1 MKKVLITIAATL
13 VVLIVGAFI
22 YISSGAYD
30 ISQLSHH
37 NKLTLSIIKM
47 TTHRSIDRR
56 MSENMVPDN
65 LKDSTVLVTG
75 FKHYNQMCVSCH
87 GAPGIQPN
95 EMVEGLYPKPPLMYK
110 HGEEDAAREFF
121 WVIKNGIK
129 MTSMP
134 AFKPTH
140 TDAQIWAMAAFV
152 TQKLA
157 KMSPDEYKIWM
168 KKYGETDNE
177 TEAPVNLSPK

>member
-1 MKKVLITIAATL
+1 MKKVLITIAATFAA
-13 VVLIVGAFI
+13 LIVGAFI
-22 YISSGAYD
+22 FILTGAYN
-30 ISQLSHH
+30 ISQLSPH

-47 TTHRSIDRR
+47 TTHSSVNRR
-56 MSENMVPDN
+56 LTENVVPDN

-75 FKHYNQMCVSCH
+75 FKHYNQMCESCH

-121 WVIKNGIK
+121 WIIKNGIK

-140 TDAQIWAMAAFV
+140 TDAQIWAMTAFI

-157 KMSPDEYKIWM
+157 KMSPEEYKAWM
-168 KKYGETDNE
+168 KKYAKTDNE
-177 TEAPVNLSPK
+177 QEAAVKTTP

>member
-1 MKKVLITIAATL
+1 MKKVLITIAATFAA
-13 VVLIVGAFI
+13 LIVGAFI
-22 YISSGAYD
+22 FILTGAYN
-30 ISQLSHH
+30 ISQLSPH

-47 TTHRSIDRR
+47 TTHSSVNRR
-56 MSENMVPDN
+56 LTENVVPDN

-95 EMVEGLYPKPPLMYK
+95 KMVEGLYPKPPLIYK

-121 WVIKNGIK
+121 WIIKNGIK

-140 TDAQIWAMAAFV
+140 TDAQIWAMTAFI

-157 KMSPDEYKIWM
+157 KMSPEEYKAWM
-168 KKYGETDNE
+168 KKYAKTDNE
-177 TEAPVNLSPK
+177 QEAAVKTTP

>member
-1 MKKVLITIAATL
+1 MKKVIITIVATL
-13 VVLIVGAFI
+13 AFLILCAYLFI
-22 YISSGAYD
+22 ASGAYD

-56 MSENMVPDN
+56 MDENAVPDN
-65 LKDSTVLVTG
+65 LNNPAVMITG

-87 GAPGIQPN
+87 GAPGVEPG

-110 HGEEDAAREFF
+110 HGEEDARQEFF
-121 WVIKNGIK
+121 WIIKNGIK
-129 MTSMP
+129 LTSMP
-134 AFKPTH
+134 AFQPTH
-140 TDAQIWAMAAFV
+140 TDAEIWAMTEFV

-157 KMSPDEYKIWM
+157 KMSPEEYNDWM
-168 KKYGETDNE
+168 TKYAE
-177 TEAPVNLSPK
+177 TETEK